1 MKNTL
6 PILYNGGSY
15 GTYLQWL
22 LDNLCHIQHLVRP
35 FTEKGTSHA
44 WHGQHLSHLNDI
56 NGWRSYVQSSQN
68 LTICRLHPKTSK
80 THDLAKN
87 IEEILQSC
95 HKTILLYPS
104 RNHEIM
110 CMNRYVTKPWDTD
123 SLFDGPLQSVEPRVL
138 YDNWPI
144 TAGTSMNQLPRWII
158 REFLSFYLVP
168 AWRDQ
173 VQWYLPDDWHHP
185 RCLVIYTEDILYDPK
200 VTLERIRDFCSLRFV
215 RDIESLMPFHHEMLS
230 LQTLL
235 SEDRLLGAI
244 LESLTV
250 QDDKHFSWSPLSLTS
265 ESWLQWALRQ
275 QGIELACDGLND
287 LPTNAENLKKYFVT

>member
-1 MKNTL
+1 
-6 PILYNGGSY
+6 
-15 GTYLQWL
+15 
-22 LDNLCHIQHLVRP
+22 
-35 FTEKGTSHA
+35 
-44 WHGQHLSHLNDI
+44 
-56 NGWRSYVQSSQN
+56 
-68 LTICRLHPKTSK
+68 
-80 THDLAKN
+80 
-87 IEEILQSC
+87 
-95 HKTILLYPS
+95 
-104 RNHEIM
+104 
-110 CMNRYVTKPWDTD
+110 
-123 SLFDGPLQSVEPRVL
+123 
-138 YDNWPI
+138 
-144 TAGTSMNQLPRWII
+144 MNQLPRWII

-215 RDIESLMPFHHEMLS
+215 RDIESLIPFHHEMLS